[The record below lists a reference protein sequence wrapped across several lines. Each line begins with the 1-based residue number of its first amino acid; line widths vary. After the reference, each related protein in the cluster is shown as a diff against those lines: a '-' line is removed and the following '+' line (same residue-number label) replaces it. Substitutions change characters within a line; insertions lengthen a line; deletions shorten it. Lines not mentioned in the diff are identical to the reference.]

1 MDMTRQSVLLIIPFL
16 FILLSCSAEEKREVS
31 NKKERIFY
39 VRTLQVEVKEL
50 YTQYRTSGYFEAV
63 HRVTLR
69 PEVSGRVKELFVEEG
84 DYIRKGQPVLKIDDS
99 LYRKAYREALWNVE
113 RARRELENLRSVYER
128 RKKLFEKEL
137 ISKEEFE
144 EVKTRLEMA
153 RARLKGLT
161 ASLER
166 RELELSKTLLRSPVD
181 AFVLRRT
188 VDLGEYVTPQKE
200 VYELVKTEPLRFV
213 FKVPQE
219 VVSLLSTGDIVT
231 VESGKVKVRAPI
243 YYISPSA
250 DERKLF
256 TVKVRVDGQAGLKPG
271 TYGEVSFDYR
281 KVKGILIPEEALQ
294 LSQRQSF
301 VWVVRNSRAL
311 KLPVEVVAHREGKVA
326 VRGPFKEKDR
336 IVVEG
341 FMFLYEGAKVTEE

>member
-1 MDMTRQSVLLIIPFL
+1 MDMTHQSVLLIISFL
-16 FILLSCSAEEKREVS
+16 FILLSCSKEEKREVS
-31 NKKERIFY
+31 KKERIFH

-63 HRVTLR
+63 HRVALR

-99 LYRKAYREALWNVE
+99 LYRKAYEEAFWNLE
-113 RARRELENLRSVYER
+113 RARRELRNLKSIYER
-128 RKKLFEKEL
+128 RKKLFQKEL

-144 EVKTRLEMA
+144 EAKTRFEEA
-153 RARLKGLT
+153 KARLESLS
-161 ASLER
+161 ASFER
-166 RELELSKTLLRSPVD
+166 RKLELSKTLLRSPTD
-181 AFVLRRT
+181 AFVLKRN
-188 VDLGEYVTPQKE
+188 VNLGEYVTPQKV
-200 VYELVKTEPLRFV
+200 VYELVRTKPLRFV

-219 VVSLLSTGDIVT
+219 MVGFLEPGKEVSI
-231 VESGKVKVRAPI
+231 ESGNVKLKAKVS
-243 YYISPSA
+243 YISPSA

-256 TVKVRVDGQAGLKPG
+256 TVKVRVDNPNGLRPG
-271 TYGEVSFDYR
+271 VYGDVAFNYK
-281 KVKGILIPEEALQ
+281 KVKGVLIPEEALQ

-301 VWVVRNSRAL
+301 VWVMRNSRAL

-326 VRGPFKEKDR
+326 VHGPFKEKDR

-341 FMFLYEGAKVTEE
+341 FMFLYEGAKVIEE

>member
-1 MDMTRQSVLLIIPFL
+1 MDMTHQSALLIIPL
-16 FILLSCSAEEKREVS
+16 LLMLLSCSERKQNEVSKRE
-31 NKKERIFY
+31 ERVFH
-39 VRTLQVEVKEL
+39 VKTLRADVNEL
-50 YTQYRTSGYFEAV
+50 FTLYRTNGYFEAV
-63 HRVTLR
+63 HRVALR

-99 LYRKAYREALWNVE
+99 LYKKAYEEAFWNLE
-113 RARRELENLRSVYER
+113 RVRRELRNLKSIYER
-128 RKKLFEKEL
+128 RKKLFQKEL

-144 EVKTRLEMA
+144 EAKTRFEEA
-153 RARLKGLT
+153 KARLESLS
-161 ASLER
+161 ASFER
-166 RELELSKTLLRSPVD
+166 RKLELSKTLLRSPTD
-181 AFVLRRT
+181 AFVLKRN
-188 VDLGEYVTPQKE
+188 VNLGEYVTPQKV
-200 VYELVKTEPLRFV
+200 VYELVRTKPLRFV

-219 VVSLLSTGDIVT
+219 VVGFLEPGKEVSI
-231 VESGKVKVRAPI
+231 ESGNVKLKAKVS
-243 YYISPSA
+243 YISPSA

-271 TYGEVSFDYR
+271 TYGEVSFDYK
-281 KVKGILIPEEALQ
+281 KVKGVLIPEEALQ

-341 FMFLYEGAKVTEE
+341 FMFLYEGAKVMEE